1 MTRLS
6 AIAWTP
12 ALLSYFMA
20 CIASAGITIETVPV
34 GNAGNPPDPLTGFG
48 QVNYDYRIA
57 KYELLAGEYTGFLNA
72 VAGVDTYGLY
82 DPIMASTTLSNAVMR
97 SGGGTPANPYTYS
110 VAPEYANRPMPFVT
124 FARACRFVNWLEN
137 GQPTGAQGPGT
148 TETGSYTI
156 TPGGFED
163 NTITRNPGST
173 WVIPTANEWYKA
185 AYHKNDGV
193 TDHYYLYPTSSDVGP
208 GRDLADPLGNN
219 ANYFGPG
226 PYPIDNG
233 HRFTVAGEF
242 QNSAS
247 PYGTFDQGGNLGELN
262 ELILKLYRGLRGGD
276 YSDELYRLRSTSDG
290 YIRFGEPNAGSNY
303 VGVRIAQVPEPTSLA
318 LLPVAGAWLLNRR
331 RRTAQH

>member
-12 ALLSYFMA
+12 ALLSYFA
-20 CIASAGITIETVPV
+20 AHVAWAGITIETVPV
-34 GNAGNPPDPLTGFG
+34 GNARNPPDPLTGFG
-48 QVNYDYRIA
+48 QVSYDYRIA
-57 KYELLAGEYTGFLNA
+57 KYELLAGQYTAFLNA

-82 DPIMASTTLSNAVMR
+82 HPSMAGTMHANAVMR
-97 SGGGTPANPYTYS
+97 SGGGTLADPYTYS
-110 VAPEYANRPMPFVT
+110 VAPEYADRPMSSVT

-137 GQPTGAQGPGT
+137 GQPTGAQGAGT

-156 TPGGFED
+156 TPEGLAN

-173 WVIPTANEWYKA
+173 WVIPTDNEWYKA

-193 TDHYYLYPTSSDVGP
+193 TNHYYLYPTSSDEAP

-219 ANYFGPG
+219 ANYAGPG
-226 PYPIDNG
+226 PFPIDNG
-233 HRFTVAGEF
+233 HYYTVAGEF

-247 PYGTFDQGGNLGELN
+247 PYGTFDQGGNLDEFN
-262 ELILKLYRGLRGGD
+262 ELINGVYRGIRGGD
-276 YSDELYRLRSTSDG
+276 FGTELYRLRSTAEG
-290 YIRFGEPNAGSNY
+290 FIHFGDPNAGSGF

-331 RRTAQH
+331 RRSAQP